1 MQKYAWNRD
10 NQRTRIK
17 ETYTCILKKR
27 IVVCVFLI
35 SYDISKYI
43 IKIFI
48 SFTKGT
54 KYFRDLF
61 HKREQ

>member
-1 MQKYAWNRD
+1 MHGIEIIRGHGLK
-10 NQRTRIK
+10 K
-17 ETYTCILKKR
+17 HTCILKKR

-35 SYDISKYI
+35 SNDISKYI
-43 IKIFI
+43 MNIFI

-54 KYFRDLF
+54 KYLRDLF